1 MKLPDKKYSI
11 IYSDPPWSYKDK
23 KGDIVGYGSASA
35 HYDTMKTQDIVWLPI
50 RKIADNDCILFCWVT
65 FPCLIDGLRVI
76 KGWGFEYKT
85 IGFCWIKTLKK
96 QPIQQTSFLPY
107 DMIDSSFGIG
117 HYTKSNCEVCLIGI
131 KGKPEIISNK
141 VSSVVFEPRG
151 EHSKKPNIIRQRI
164 VELCGDKPRIE
175 LFARQKDIK
184 GWDCWGNEI

>member
-1 MKLPDKKYSI
+1 MDFPKKKYNI
-11 IYSDPPWSYKDK
+11 IYADPPWDYKDK
-23 KGDIVGYGSASA
+23 RGGIIGYGSVLA
-35 HYDTMKTQDIVWLPI
+35 HYDTMKTQDIIWLPI

-107 DMIDSSFGIG
+107 DVIDSFFGIG

-141 VSSVVFEPRG
+141 VSSIVFEPRG
-151 EHSKKPNIIRQRI
+151 EHSAKPNIIRDRI

-175 LFARQKDIK
+175 LFARSKVK
-184 GWDCWGNEI
+184 GWSSWGDEI

>member
-11 IYSDPPWSYKDK
+11 ILADPPWNYKDN
-23 KGDIVGYGSASA
+23 KGNIIGYGSASA

-50 RKIADNDCILFCWVT
+50 RKITDNNCILFCWVT

-85 IGFCWIKTLKK
+85 IGFCWIKTVKK
-96 QPIQQTSFLPY
+96 QSIQQTSFLPY
-107 DMIDSSFGIG
+107 DIIDSFFGIG

-151 EHSKKPNIIRQRI
+151 EHSKKPDIVRQRI

-175 LFARQKDIK
+175 LFARQKVN
-184 GWDCWGNEI
+184 GWDSWGLEI